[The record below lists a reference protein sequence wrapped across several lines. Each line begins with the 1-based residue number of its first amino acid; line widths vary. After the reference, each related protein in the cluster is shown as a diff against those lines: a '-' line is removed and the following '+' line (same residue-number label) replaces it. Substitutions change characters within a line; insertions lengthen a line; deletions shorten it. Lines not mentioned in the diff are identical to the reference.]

1 MRVVAEANIE
11 HDYYDWICQQATLL
25 RRHRPA
31 FLDWANLAE
40 ELEGMGRNEVHALT
54 SFVERLLV
62 HLLKWA
68 YSPAKRSGSWETSIE
83 NSRDQIDERPQGIA
97 ESARQA

>member
-11 HDYYDWICQQATLL
+11 HDYDWICQQATLL